1 LSWSN
6 GVASLIQQKS
16 FDFALKIIKLYG
28 KLQEQ
33 REFVLDVKTT
43 GQSPQ
48 VVVKTQNLE
57 LKT

>member
-1 LSWSN
+1 M
-6 GVASLIQQKS
+6 ASLIQQKS